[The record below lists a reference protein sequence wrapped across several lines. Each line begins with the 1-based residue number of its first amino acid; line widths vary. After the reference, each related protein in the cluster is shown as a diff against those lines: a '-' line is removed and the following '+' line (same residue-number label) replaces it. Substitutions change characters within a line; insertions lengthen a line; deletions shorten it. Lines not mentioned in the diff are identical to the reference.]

1 MTLYVGCDQHKY
13 IQAQILGTGVELLLL
28 VLDIFDGLKTK
39 CSMNVRVCN
48 MKLLTWE
55 TGITCAHA
63 ICRNHGMEH
72 FKIRFL
78 NLVMQGVFVLIL
90 ASVEVILYW

>member
-1 MTLYVGCDQHKY
+1 
-13 IQAQILGTGVELLLL
+13 VELLLL

-72 FKIRFL
+72 FKIGFF
-78 NLVMQGVFVLIL
+78 NLVMQGVFCSHLSLCISYIVL
-90 ASVEVILYW
+90 VTNVILETRTMASSLIEI